1 MSESGSGIRRYTGE
15 ASRTGS
21 LRLILILICCCSA
34 FFSGASSDSASA
46 ANEPKPVVTY
56 EIDVRLDQDE
66 RRRPVNLSGRE
77 RMTWINDSPDTI
89 GELQFHLYLN
99 AFKNEKSTFFRESGG
114 QLRTERFE
122 PGEWGW
128 IDIVEIRT
136 SSGEDLSKR
145 IEFIHPDDDNSDDQ
159 TVIRVP
165 LDRPI
170 APGGKITLD
179 IGFRA
184 RLPRVFART
193 GYWGQF
199 AMVAQWFP
207 KIGVWESAGERRR
220 IQSGWNCHQFHAN
233 SEFYADFAKYDV
245 RIDVP
250 AAYRGRIGATG
261 EMKSESVAPDGRVR
275 YRFVQNNVH
284 DFAWTVD
291 SNYIVLK
298 RRFEAAKEVSPAE
311 SAEWAGRL
319 GLDHV
324 RLSDVDVTLLIQPE
338 HIVQADRHFAA
349 AFNGIKYFGLWYGAY
364 PYRTLTVVDPPYNAD
379 GAGGMEYPTLITA
392 GTSWR
397 AGRDQNPEEVI
408 IHEFGHQ
415 YWYGLVATNEFEESW
430 LDEGFNTYSTS
441 RVLQKAYGNAVLPV
455 SLAGVNFFYFPV
467 EIPHPLENRL
477 GTMRGGFL
485 DPVLTPSWKFYD
497 FMSYGLNSYSR
508 TGLVL
513 ATLER
518 YLGEATM
525 DRIMRSYHQKW
536 RYRHPTSEDFFDQ
549 VKEIT
554 GQDMSWFFDQFV
566 RGTGLLDYKVL
577 DAESVKDP
585 IPAGIFD
592 EKGRRVEVKPDSD
605 NETGRGY
612 KSRVSIRREGEAWF
626 PVDLLLTFQDKTTIR
641 ARPLSIAGGTIIYQF
656 LDSRTGRQWTEAWNA
671 SDRWRRIEVPAF
683 SPLQKVQIDPE
694 RKVLLDANLTN
705 NSWTSSTG
713 AGATLRWGSGLVF
726 WVQALLQFFSA
737 IG

>member
-1 MSESGSGIRRYTGE
+1 MSESGNGIRRSTGG

-21 LRLILILICCCSA
+21 LRLILILICCCSV

-114 QLRTERFE
+114 QLRNERFE

-128 IDIVEIRT
+128 IDIVEMRT

-170 APGGKITLD
+170 APGGRITLD

-275 YRFVQNNVH
+275 YRFFQDNVH

-319 GLDHV
+319 GLDQV

-338 HIVQADRHFAA
+338 HIAQADRHFAA

-525 DRIMRSYHQKW
+525 DRIMRAYHQKW

-549 VKEIT
+549 VNEIT

-566 RGTGLLDYKVL
+566 RGTGLLDYKVIE
-577 DAESVKDP
+577 AESVKDP

-626 PVDLLLTFQDKTTIR
+626 PVELLLTFQDKTTIR